1 MIDFRYH
8 VVSLISVFLAIAL
21 GIVIGTTQLNGAVV
35 DGLRGQVNTLTA
47 DKRDLEERSQT
58 LEGQLDT
65 DDAFGETIA
74 PFLVADALPGARVLV
89 IVATEAVD
97 PDVQE
102 QTIDLIEA
110 AGAEVTGVLAL
121 RPGYSDPQRSNDLQ
135 NYATGEGL
143 PPGISLPETDDPG
156 ELVGALLA
164 AVLMTSGDDSDN
176 GSADGDGSDPGSQ
189 TATTTVLS
197 GLSSLDVVSVE
208 SPEVGTADYAVILTA
223 GSVESDDPA
232 PRNEVLAALAA
243 ALDAAGQGAV
253 VAGDAIA
260 AGDNGLVGFVRA
272 DTALAT
278 SVSTVDNINV
288 AAGQVSAVL
297 SLTAEGQGTSGK
309 YGTGEDTQ
317 PVPPLDQ

>member
-21 GIVIGTTQLNGAVV
+21 GIVIGTTQLNSALV
-35 DGLRGQVNTLTA
+35 DGLRNQVTDLSA

-58 LEGQLDT
+58 LEGQLDQ

-74 PFLVADALPGARVLV
+74 PVLVAGQLPAARVLV
-89 IVATEAVD
+89 VVAAESVD
-97 PDVQE
+97 PDITD
-102 QTIDLIEA
+102 QTIELIET

-121 RPGYSDPQRSNDLQ
+121 RPDYSDPQRSNDLQ

-143 PPGISLPETDDPG
+143 PPGITLPETDDAG

-164 AVLMTSGDDSDN
+164 EVLMSSGE
-176 GSADGDGSDPGSQ
+176 GTDPVEQ
-189 TATTTVLS
+189 TATTTVLA
-197 GLSSLDVVSVE
+197 GLSSLDVLSVE
-208 SPEVGTADYAVILTA
+208 SAAVGSADYAVILTA
-223 GSVESDDPA
+223 DGVESDDA
-232 PRNEVLAALAA
+232 DAHNAALAALAA

-253 VAGDAIA
+253 VAGDALS
-260 AGDNGLVGFVRA
+260 AGGNGLVGFIRNNP
-272 DTALAT
+272 ALAT

-288 AAGQVSAVL
+288 AAGRVSAVL

-309 YGTGEDTQ
+309 YGTGQDTQ